1 MADPATVV
9 LVHGGASGGW
19 TWHLV
24 VDELLAR
31 GIDTRAPDLP
41 SCSAPDN
48 TIGPADDVAHL
59 RSVMDEIGRPLV
71 LVGNSYGGF
80 VITGAANGRS
90 DVHHLVYIAGIMPDP
105 GRPLMDTIMES
116 TAPSEE
122 LGLEFLDDGRIVFE
136 VEADLR
142 TSYQL
147 APQTEHEFVRARAG
161 KPMSLGNAPAVL
173 DDVAWTSIPSTYVV
187 CTEDHALRVDV
198 QRAWARRATNAIEVA
213 GEHCPQHSRPM
224 DIADI
229 LERIARDED

>member
-1 MADPATVV
+1 MTGPATVV

-48 TIGPADDVAHL
+48 AIGPADDVAHV
-59 RSVMDEIGRPLV
+59 RSLMDEIARPMV
-71 LVGNSYGGF
+71 LVANSYGGW
-80 VITGAANGRS
+80 VISAAANGRD
-90 DVHHLVYIAGIMPDP
+90 DVRHLVYIAGIMPDP
-105 GRPLMDTIMES
+105 GRPLMETIMES
-116 TAPSEE
+116 TAPSDE
-122 LGLEFLDDGRIVFE
+122 LGLEFLEDGRVVFD

-147 APQTEHEFVRARAG
+147 APEAEHDFVRARAG

-173 DDVAWTSIPSTYVV
+173 DEVAWATVPSTYVV
-187 CTEDHALRVDV
+187 CTEDRALRVDV
-198 QRAWARRATNAIEVA
+198 QRAWAKRASDAIEIA
-213 GEHCPQHSRPM
+213 GEHCPQHSHPM

-229 LERIARDED
+229 VERIARDEG